1 MPVVTR
7 NQKKNMNNSA
17 ANIAQVN
24 LLKDVTP
31 IRECAKNTISNQ
43 NNDAYFEKKRQ
54 FVSKVK
60 DLLVE
65 VEMAIGKQNKVNKTI
80 EIFTIVNNGLAE
92 MFEKEPEIWC
102 RFNCTVYNKAS
113 EFEELHELNDLDIC
127 TEESVAE
134 LMRLCKEVKVLCAK
148 HIKNTK
154 YDYKFPNDNSGGSL
168 KHLEYARH
176 LINKEENGRKLRNGK
191 RVNYAGMDMPTII
204 NVKDMRDNND
214 KYNWAGSY
222 NDYFNIAVKQRKYEA
237 KDPDYEPF
245 VKQTVCPEA
254 IKEEV
259 KKDLKENIVMT
270 ITENNKTVNLLKDVT
285 PIRKCAKKISSYS
298 QFFDDEDVVVNVC
311 KTYFKRENGKL
322 KVTNKWTKQNANEVD
337 DSEYLPE
344 SEDEE
349 Y

>member
-1 MPVVTR
+1 M
-7 NQKKNMNNSA
+7 NSA
-17 ANIAQVN
+17 TNVAQVN

-31 IRECAKNTISNQ
+31 IRECAKNTVSNQ
-43 NNDAYFEKKRQ
+43 NNDSYFEKKRQ
-54 FVSKVK
+54 FVSNVK
-60 DLLVE
+60 NLLAE
-65 VEMAIGKQNKVNKTI
+65 IEMVVGKQNRVNKTI

-92 MFEKEPEIWC
+92 MFEKEPETWC

-113 EFEELHELNDLDIC
+113 EFEDLYRANDLAVC

-148 HIKNTK
+148 HIKDTK

-168 KHLEYARH
+168 KYLEQARQR
-176 LINKEENGRKLRNGK
+176 IDKEENGRKLRNGK
-191 RVNYAGMDMPTII
+191 RVNYAGMDMPTSIDA
-204 NVKDMRDNND
+204 KDMAENTD
-214 KYNWAGSY
+214 KYVWAGSY
-222 NDYFNIAVKQRKYEA
+222 NDYKNIALKQSKYEA

-245 VKQTVCPEA
+245 VKKAVCPEA

-270 ITENNKTVNLLKDVT
+270 IAENNKTVNLLKDIT

-298 QFFDDEDVVVNVC
+298 QFFDDEDIVVNVC